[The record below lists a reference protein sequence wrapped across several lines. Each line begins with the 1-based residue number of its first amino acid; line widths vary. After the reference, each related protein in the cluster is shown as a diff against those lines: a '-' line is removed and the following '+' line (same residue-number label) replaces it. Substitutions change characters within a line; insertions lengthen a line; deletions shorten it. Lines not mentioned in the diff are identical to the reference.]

1 MVLQLTH
8 PRVLCR
14 YSPDENPIEAGFH
27 QWKMKVKRDFHNV
40 AVKSKVELVR
50 VMEESFASISGE
62 DMAPHFKEAARR
74 GVHERLSW
82 EESREESVAVCNG
95 SHPRLVALVREERE
109 VRLARVFGSL
119 EKLEELSLPHG
130 VPRLQITSTRE
141 RGVKPSGNSNP

>member
-62 DMAPHFKEAARR
+62 DMAPHFKEA
-74 GVHERLSW
+74 GFHSV
-82 EESREESVAVCNG
+82 ESRVE
-95 SHPRLVALVREERE
+95 RDERE
-109 VRLARVFGSL
+109 ALERAAMQNVEAVQAIATLASFGVLALASL
-119 EKLEELSLPHG
+119 LNG
-130 VPRLQITSTRE
+130 V
-141 RGVKPSGNSNP
+141 